1 MRPYLSDQII
11 VALAAIAGLCV
22 LIFLG
27 LSLSPAFAATL
38 SRGAN
43 FSTTLSAVRSL
54 IYPLRA
60 IKSWLPF
67 FSGNKRACRWIES
80 FGCFDHWKEIHDDLE
95 Q

>member
-1 MRPYLSDQII
+1 MKPYFSDQIV

-38 SRGAN
+38 PRSAN
-43 FSTTLSAVRSL
+43 FSTALSAVRSL
-54 IYPLRA
+54 IYPLCA
-60 IKSWLPF
+60 IKSWPLF
-67 FSGNKRACRWIES
+67 FGNKRACRWIES